1 MISSC
6 NPGKNLTE
14 SVIIY
19 LPFLTDIIDQPLQN
33 GKFSGKLKLAEVI
46 PLFKKADLFDKI
58 NYQPVSLLLH
68 MSKVFE
74 RIIFNEIDKY
84 IEPFLSNLLTGF
96 CKNYSTTLS
105 IKTARKIERSFK

>member
-6 NPGKNLTE
+6 NPVKHLTE
-14 SVIIY
+14 SANIY
-19 LPFLTDIIDQPLQN
+19 LPFLTDIIDQSLQN
-33 GKFSGKLKLAEVI
+33 GKFSDKLKLAEVI

-74 RIIFNEIDKY
+74 RIIFNEINKY

-96 CKNYSTTLS
+96 CKHYNTVY
-105 IKTARKIERSFK
+105 

>member
-6 NPGKNLTE
+6 NLEKHLTE

-19 LPFLTDIIDQPLQN
+19 LPFLTDIIDQSLQN
-33 GKFSGKLKLAEVI
+33 GKFPDILKLAEVI
-46 PLFKKADLFDKI
+46 PLFKKADLLDKI

-74 RIIFNEIDKY
+74 RIIFNEINKY